1 MKKRWISA
9 GLVLALGVGNLP
21 SLGQVVGRERDVTVT
36 GPRGRSIQRSLSS
49 QRGPG
54 YVNREVTIQRPGGT
68 FQSSNT
74 AQRAVPRGPAAY
86 SNRGYVPTGHRG
98 GGGGGGGYGP
108 RGPVFVERNVYVN
121 NNRGPGWG
129 PALAVGGGLFG
140 LGMFAGSALA
150 SAPPAPVFV
159 AQPAPIYMA
168 PAPPPTVI
176 YNAPQPYTPVAQ
188 APATVVVDPVANAI
202 GRLQSSHDN
211 SRIEGAYTLGRLRD
225 ARAVPALVDRLKND
239 WDKDVRVA
247 AANALGEIGDP
258 RASEP
263 LRQAVALD
271 KRQAVRDAAG
281 LALGQ
286 IASGVPTEV
295 PAEPA
300 LGPGASTIQTPTQS
314 LTPSSAK
321 FSDVA
326 PPIEEQVPPD
336 PTPSFS
342 SSPGFS
348 GTP

>member
-1 MKKRWISA
+1 MKKRWIGA

-21 SLGQVVGRERDVTVT
+21 SWGQVVGRERDVTIT
-36 GPRGRSIQRSLSS
+36 GPRGRSIQRSISS

-54 YVNREVTIQRPGGT
+54 FVNREVTVQRPGGT

-74 AQRAVPRGPAAY
+74 AQRIVPRGPAGYPAG
-86 SNRGYVPTGHRG
+86 RGYIPTGHR
-98 GGGGGGGYGP
+98 GGGYGP
-108 RGPVFVERNVYVN
+108 RGPVFVERNVFVN

-140 LGMFAGSALA
+140 LGLFAGSALA
-150 SAPPAPVFV
+150 SPPPPVFV
-159 AQPAPIYMA
+159 AQPAPVYVA

-202 GRLQSSHDN
+202 GRLQSNHDN

-263 LRQAVALD
+263 LRQAASLD
-271 KRQAVRDAAG
+271 NRQAVRDAAG
-281 LALGQ
+281 LALERMAAG
-286 IASGVPTEV
+286 V

-300 LGPGASTIQTPTQS
+300 LGNGPAVSEPAEASPSPTSARFTPI
-314 LTPSSAK
+314 
-321 FSDVA
+321 A
-326 PPIEEQVPPD
+326 PPTDDQVPPD
-336 PTPSFS
+336 PTPSLS
-342 SSPGFS
+342 SSPGFNE
-348 GTP
+348 TP

>member
-1 MKKRWISA
+1 MKKRWFSA

-21 SLGQVVGRERDVTVT
+21 SWGQVVGRERDVTIT
-36 GPRGRSIQRSLSS
+36 GPRGRTVQRSISS
-49 QRGPG
+49 ERGPG
-54 YVNREVTIQRPGGT
+54 FVNREVTIQRPGGT

-74 AQRAVPRGPAAY
+74 AQRIAPRGPAPYAG
-86 SNRGYVPTGHRG
+86 RGYVPTGHH
-98 GGGGGGGYGP
+98 GGGGYGP
-108 RGPVFVERNVYVN
+108 RGPVIVERNVFVN

-150 SAPPAPVFV
+150 SAPPTPVFV
-159 AQPAPIYMA
+159 AQPAPVYMA

-188 APATVVVDPVANAI
+188 APATVVVDPVANAV
-202 GRLQSSHDN
+202 GRLQSNHGN

-258 RASEP
+258 RATES
-263 LRQAVALD
+263 LRQAVSLD

-295 PAEPA
+295 HAEPA
-300 LGPGASTIQTPTQS
+300 LGPGPGASAIRTPAQS
-314 LTPSSAK
+314 PSPTSARYR
-321 FSDVA
+321 DVA

-336 PTPSFS
+336 PTPSLS
-342 SSPGFS
+342 LSPGFS